1 MLVEIELS
9 EAFDFLD
16 QPINNMHKRL
26 YSTKIDGT
34 TVVFAQL
41 NGDEMN
47 IESGDVSKTF
57 GWNTGKLNLGYEHKK
72 FPRSQLDNVIFVL
85 HCVIKTLVH
94 EITIV

>member
-1 MLVEIELS
+1 MFVEIELS

-16 QPINNMHKRL
+16 QPINNMHKSL

-34 TVVFAQL
+34 IVVFAQL
-41 NGDEMN
+41 NGDEMY
-47 IESGDVSKTF
+47 IESGDVKTLD
-57 GWNTGKLNLGYEHKK
+57 NTGNLNLRYEHKK